1 MLPLRPTTSRPTD
14 DQVKAAMQE
23 LLAEEP
29 RRQHFGYRRWCAIL
43 KRRRN
48 LVVNHK
54 RMVRL
59 LRELGWTQARIRRG
73 KRLKTER
80 PENPTAPNQ
89 VWAIDMTKFLVSES
103 CWLHCI
109 SVIDLFDRMVVG
121 YCVSLRGRAEEWRQ
135 ALDNALLS
143 RFPDGVR
150 GHELTL
156 LSDNGCQPTSRTFL
170 DALRTCE
177 ITPSFIAIG
186 EPKQNAHIERF
197 FRTLKEEEI
206 WPNIYD
212 TVDEAKRAI
221 ADFIHYYNENREHSS
236 LGYMTP
242 AEFSRLTLEKLNQN
256 AA

>member
-1 MLPLRPTTSRPTD
+1 
-14 DQVKAAMQE
+14 MQE

-29 RRQHFGYRRWCAIL
+29 RRHHFGYRRWCAIL

-73 KRLKTER
+73 KRLRAER

-89 VWAIDMTKFLVSES
+89 VWAIDMTKFLVGEA

-135 ALDNALLS
+135 ALDNALVT

-156 LSDNGCQPTSRTFL
+156 LSDNGGQPTSRTFL

-242 AEFSRLTLEKLNQN
+242 AEFSRLALEKLNQN